1 MDSTVIT
8 MIGAAAAITSAIASI
23 INLIN
28 SKIEFRKIKENLH
41 KK

>member
-8 MIGAAAAITSAIASI
+8 MIGAGAAITSAIASI
-23 INLIN
+23 INLIS
-28 SKIEFRKIKENLH
+28 SKTEFRKIKEILD